1 MQNSYDITMA
11 AETSKATKF
20 GLPKEF
26 FVKDKLVHSYTSM
39 NRYIDA
45 SCIPT

>member
-1 MQNSYDITMA
+1 MQNLYDIIMG
-11 AETSKATKF
+11 AETRKVTKF
-20 GLPKEF
+20 GFPKEF